1 MKKIIAAILV
11 MVFCVVGICIV
22 GPLCDSASSHSMDLL
37 DRIAINTTFI
47 SGIVALAIFVID
59 FIGER
64 R

>member
-22 GPLCDSASSHSMDLL
+22 GPLCDPASAHSMDLL
-37 DRIAINTTFI
+37 DRIAMNTTFI